1 MTDDEG
7 TANAQ
12 RDLTGGSLNFWSGW
26 RTHYAAGW
34 AKERVECRSTGM
46 NGGTDFSLCLSFN
59 DTD

>member
-46 NGGTDFSLCLSFN
+46 NGGTDFSLCLS
-59 DTD
+59 